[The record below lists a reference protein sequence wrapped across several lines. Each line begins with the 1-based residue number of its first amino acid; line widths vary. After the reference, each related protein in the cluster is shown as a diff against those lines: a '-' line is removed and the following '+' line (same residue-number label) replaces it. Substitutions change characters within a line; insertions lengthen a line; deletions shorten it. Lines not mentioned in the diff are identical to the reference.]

1 MWQTSFEHGINSLPF
16 SCFRRYRNFSTL
28 SIAIPRL
35 AFGRAWYC
43 DTVCGYSRI
52 RVSKQGVTDNIGQPY
67 NGTGL
72 YMTPLFV
79 SNTLYQFICFMVLGS
94 LITAHDCIW
103 HHCLF
108 RASYPNFY
116 LVVLG
121 SLIMAH
127 DCIWQTPL
135 FVSDIISQFLC
146 FYGLSICE
154 QSKYILPFD
163 TSVMHFVPKWLPWKS
178 LYSNGF
184 GDVQLSLKLHCLR
197 LLWDIAQDNDKRR
210 FFKSLDL
217 MVLFASRQ
225 WYSDSTSAYY
235 FHVP

>member
-1 MWQTSFEHGINSLPF
+1 MAITRHSRPPSIFLPAAMRWSNTYFIRWLRHDERDHWGFQLAETFRVWQTSFEHGINSLPF

-43 DTVCGYSRI
+43 DAVCGYSRI
-52 RVSKQGVTDNIGQPY
+52 RVSKQGVTDNIGQTY

-108 RASYPNFY
+108 RTSYPYFY
-116 LVVLG
+116 FVVLG
-121 SLIMAH
+121 SLIIAH
-127 DCIWQTPL
+127 DCIWHHCLFRTSYPNFSVLWFEYMWTIQTYTIIWY
-135 FVSDIISQFLC
+135 VSNAFC
-146 FYGLSICE
+146 AE
-154 QSKYILPFD
+154 
-163 TSVMHFVPKWLPWKS
+163 MA
-178 LYSNGF
+178 
-184 GDVQLSLKLHCLR
+184 SLKIS
-197 LLWDIAQDNDKRR
+197 LL
-210 FFKSLDL
+210 
-217 MVLFASRQ
+217 
-225 WYSDSTSAYY
+225 
-235 FHVP
+235 